1 MMIKFIN
8 LKNKNSVRLVKD
20 VLVYPLR
27 VNKDGSGILVET
39 LRTDW
44 KGIYGEGREFAM
56 QYYSVTP
63 PGLARDENV
72 WHCHPTQEDRFL
84 VIAGEIVV
92 AVADPRGGSST
103 NSLLNLFYMKAST
116 DPYILLIP
124 KQTLHGFMV
133 VSSTSA
139 TLLNFPTA
147 LYNPKEEERISY
159 KDAGVKLPNGAL
171 FNWDLVRSYLQKING

>member
-1 MMIKFIN
+1 MEFIT
-8 LKNKNSVRLVKD
+8 LKNKNYVRLVKD
-20 VLVYPLR
+20 VFLYPLK
-27 VNKDGSGILVET
+27 VNKDDSGILVET

-44 KGIYGEGREFAM
+44 KEIYGRKREFAM
-56 QYYSVTP
+56 QYYSVTQ
-63 PGLARDENV
+63 PGLARDEKV
-72 WHCHPTQEDRFL
+72 WHCHPTVQEDRFL
-84 VIAGEIVV
+84 VIVGEIVV
-92 AVADPRGGSST
+92 AVADPREDSPT
-103 NSLLNLFYMKAST
+103 NGLLNLFYMQSSS

-133 VSSTSA
+133 VSSAPA

-159 KDAGVKLPNGAL
+159 KEAGIKLPNGTL